1 MVSNVTSNGFLQNKA
16 SKPGFL
22 KQDVLNK
29 LGEQPSEAGVSCG
42 NPIITIWVWFT
53 PLICGDF
60 VDGLKVN
67 LQLFQIAMSQAD
79 ELDLAALALNEASGW
94 SGTKNERSVTVI
106 KTCAW
111 SMRLFFVPW
120 FPTCEKMAIK
130 SPWLPRFWKNHGG
143 HAVPASCWDYD
154 TQKLTFLSQH
164 VETQI
169 SGFFKSRQTLNFDVS
184 AEACDRLTR
193 LHILI

>member
-29 LGEQPSEAGVSCG
+29 LGEHPSEAGVSCG
-42 NPIITIWVWFT
+42 QPNNNSTIWVWFI

-94 SGTKNERSVTVI
+94 SGTKNGRSVTIVTVI
-106 KTCAW
+106 MCLIHEMVLCALI
-111 SMRLFFVPW
+111 SN
-120 FPTCEKMAIK
+120 IK
-130 SPWLPRFWKNHGG
+130 S
-143 HAVPASCWDYD
+143 
-154 TQKLTFLSQH
+154 
-164 VETQI
+164 
-169 SGFFKSRQTLNFDVS
+169 
-184 AEACDRLTR
+184 
-193 LHILI
+193 